1 MGYYNMSHVTNAT
14 DMLGFMQNTNMVL
27 MGGWLGTIILIAIIP
42 ILFGAA
48 LKATNDTARSV
59 TFTAFAAFILSMLLA
74 AIGLIG
80 TVTLFI
86 FVIGSALSV
95 AMTWKSA

>member
-1 MGYYNMSHVTNAT
+1 MGYYNLSHVTNAT
-14 DMLGFMQNTNMVL
+14 TMLGFMQNTNMVV

-48 LKATNDTARSV
+48 LKATNDTARSI
-59 TFTAFAAFILSMLLA
+59 TFTAFATFILAMLLA
-74 AIGLIG
+74 AIGLLG

>member
-1 MGYYNMSHVTNAT
+1 MGYYNLSQVTNAT
-14 DMLGFMQNTNMVL
+14 DILGFMQNTNIVIMN
-27 MGGWLGTIILIAIIP
+27 GWLGTLILIALMP

-59 TFTAFAAFILSMLLA
+59 TFTAFACLIIAMLLA

>member
-1 MGYYNMSHVTNAT
+1 MGYYNMSKVTNST
-14 DMLGFMQNTNMVL
+14 DILGLMQNTNAIIMN
-27 MGGWLGTIILIAIIP
+27 GWLGTLILIAVLP

-48 LKATNDTARSV
+48 LKATNDTSRSV
-59 TFTAFAAFILSMLLA
+59 TFTAFAALILAMLLA
-74 AIGLIG
+74 AMSLIG